1 MSKRTANVRIRLTP
15 DERGA
20 VIAAGAALGLGL
32 SSFARMATVK
42 AAGRKPAK
50 PPRRKPDEHQRAL
63 AQWTGQLGKI
73 GNLLNQATRA
83 LNNGDSPE
91 LAVLAAIRAEL
102 QALRE
107 TVLAFDAAT
116 EQ

>member
-15 DERGA
+15 DERA
-20 VIAAGAALGLGL
+20 AIIAAGAALGLGL
-32 SSFARMATVK
+32 SSFARMAAVK

-63 AQWTGQLGKI
+63 AQWTAQLGLL
-73 GNLLNQATRA
+73 GNNLNQCTRV
-83 LNNGDSPE
+83 LNSGGSPE
-91 LAVLAAIRAEL
+91 VSVLAEIRTEL

-107 TVLAFDAAT
+107 AVLAYNSAA
-116 EQ
+116 EE